1 MKLYIKIL
9 TIISLFIFVT
19 SCSDKPLTLG
29 DIGEAAAESFEN
41 VTGVFDEEGSEDYM
55 SSQSVA
61 MLIIPPRLDTPQYTE
76 NLKIPKSI
84 DGRDGEID
92 ELVNA
97 PVLPKFINLEIR
109 KEGVARWLEVEVD
122 PVSLWP
128 YVVKF
133 WEMQGYTIS
142 YKNPI
147 TGSIET
153 DWKEISRNIKVER
166 KLKTHNE
173 NYSTYKEKFFT
184 RLEREPNGY
193 TNIFITQEALEIDN
207 VLDNKKI
214 LWKKIEPQIFRE
226 AELTIRLMEFL
237 GNSRNES
244 IALLNDSEKEN
255 TNKFYLDLVNFGGA
269 HALVTKDSLS
279 KAWRE
284 IGISINRSGM
294 RILDFDRTKFI
305 YLISSNDN
313 EKFEIKIATRN
324 QDIVIT
330 AHKVDNNQKYL
341 NSTKTILQAILN
353 AYRLDVSLAQVKS
366 DFENTDFIKNKRLTV
381 NKQKIYD
388 LVISDIKNSLE
399 QWKLSWES
407 GDFEKYLEFYDPSY
421 FDKSKFKSRNE
432 WIGDRISKVNSSKNI
447 SLQIDNPDFKMIDKN
462 TFEVKFTQ
470 LYSSNNYKDKT
481 FKIIRFSLTEGVWLI
496 TLEKII

>member
-29 DIGEAAAESFEN
+29 DIGEAAAESFDN
-41 VTGVFDEEGSEDYM
+41 VTGVFDQEGSDDYM

-84 DGRDGEID
+84 DAEDGEIE

-97 PVLPKFINLEIR
+97 PVLPKFIDMEIR
-109 KEGVARWLEVEVD
+109 KEGIARWLEVEVD

-128 YVVKF
+128 YIVKF
-133 WEMQGYTIS
+133 WEMQGYTVS
-142 YKNPI
+142 NKNPI

-153 DWKEISRNIKVER
+153 DWKEISRKLKTER
-166 KLKTHNE
+166 KLKNHSE
-173 NYSTYKEKFFT
+173 NFSTYKEKFFT

-193 TNIFITQEALEIDN
+193 TNIFISQEALEIND

-237 GNSRNES
+237 GSNRKEN
-244 IALLNDSEKEN
+244 IASLNNSEKEN
-255 TNKFYLDLVNFGGA
+255 TNQFYLDLVNFDGA
-269 HALVTKDSLS
+269 HALVIKDSLS
-279 KAWRE
+279 KVWRE
-284 IGISINRSGM
+284 LGISINRSGM
-294 RILDFDRTKFI
+294 KILDFDRTKFI
-305 YLISSNDN
+305 YLISSNKN

-330 AHKVDNNQKYL
+330 AHKEDKDKKYL
-341 NSTKTILQAILN
+341 NSSKSILQAILN
-353 AYRLDVSLAQVKS
+353 SYRLDVSLAQIKS
-366 DFENTDFIKNKRLTV
+366 DFKNTDFIKNNRLTTE
-381 NKQKIYD
+381 KQEIYD
-388 LVISDIKNSLE
+388 SVISDVKNSLE

-407 GDFEKYLEFYDPSY
+407 GDFEKYLRFYDPSY

-447 SLQIDNPDFKMIDKN
+447 NLQIDNPEFKMIDEN

-470 LYSSNNYKDKT
+470 LYSSNNYRDKEL
-481 FKIIRFSLTEGVWLI
+481 KVVVFSLIDGDWLI

>member
-1 MKLYIKIL
+1 MKLHIKIL
-9 TIISLFIFVT
+9 TIISFFIFIA

-41 VTGVFDEEGSEDYM
+41 VTEVFDEEGSEDYM

-97 PVLPKFINLEIR
+97 PVLPKFINMEIR

-128 YVVKF
+128 YIVKF

-142 YKNPI
+142 NKNPI

-153 DWKEISRNIKVER
+153 NWKEISRNLKAER
-166 KLKTHNE
+166 RLKTHTE
-173 NYSTYKEKFFT
+173 NFSTYKEKFFT

-193 TNIFITQEALEIDN
+193 TNIFITQEALEIDD
-207 VLDNKKI
+207 VLNNKKI
-214 LWKKIEPQIFRE
+214 LWKKIEPQLFRE

-237 GNSRNES
+237 GNNRKES
-244 IALLNDSEKEN
+244 IALLNNSEKEN

-284 IGISINRSGM
+284 LGISINRSGM
-294 RILDFDRTKFI
+294 KILDLDRTKFI
-305 YLISSNDN
+305 YLILSNKN
-313 EKFEIKIATRN
+313 EKFEIKITTRN
-324 QDIVIT
+324 QDILIT
-330 AHKVDNNQKYL
+330 AHKVDKNKKYL
-341 NSTKTILQAILN
+341 NSSKSILQAILN
-353 AYRLDVSLAQVKS
+353 SYRLNVSLAQVKT
-366 DFENTDFIKNKRLTV
+366 DFENTDFIENKRLTIE
-381 NKQKIYD
+381 KQKIYD
-388 LVISDIKNSLE
+388 SVISEVKNSLE
-399 QWKLSWES
+399 QWKLSWER
-407 GDFEKYLEFYDPSY
+407 GDFEKYLEFYGPSY
-421 FDKSKFKSRNE
+421 FDKIKFKSRNE

-447 SLQIDNPDFKMIDKN
+447 NIQIDNPKFKMIDEN

-470 LYSSNNYKDKT
+470 LYSSNNYRDKES
-481 FKIIRFSLTEGVWLI
+481 KVIVFSLKDGVWLI

>member
-153 DWKEISRNIKVER
+153 
-166 KLKTHNE
+166 
-173 NYSTYKEKFFT
+173 
-184 RLEREPNGY
+184 
-193 TNIFITQEALEIDN
+193 
-207 VLDNKKI
+207 
-214 LWKKIEPQIFRE
+214 
-226 AELTIRLMEFL
+226 
-237 GNSRNES
+237 
-244 IALLNDSEKEN
+244 
-255 TNKFYLDLVNFGGA
+255 
-269 HALVTKDSLS
+269 
-279 KAWRE
+279 
-284 IGISINRSGM
+284 
-294 RILDFDRTKFI
+294 
-305 YLISSNDN
+305 
-313 EKFEIKIATRN
+313 
-324 QDIVIT
+324 
-330 AHKVDNNQKYL
+330 
-341 NSTKTILQAILN
+341 
-353 AYRLDVSLAQVKS
+353 
-366 DFENTDFIKNKRLTV
+366 
-381 NKQKIYD
+381 
-388 LVISDIKNSLE
+388 
-399 QWKLSWES
+399 
-407 GDFEKYLEFYDPSY
+407 
-421 FDKSKFKSRNE
+421 
-432 WIGDRISKVNSSKNI
+432 
-447 SLQIDNPDFKMIDKN
+447 
-462 TFEVKFTQ
+462 
-470 LYSSNNYKDKT
+470 
-481 FKIIRFSLTEGVWLI
+481 
-496 TLEKII
+496 